1 MSLPELCIRRP
12 VMTTLLMLSFIA
24 FGLIG
29 YRQLPVSA
37 LPQVDFPTIQ
47 IEANLNG
54 ASPETMASAVAA
66 PIERQLATVSGISA
80 MTSSSSRGS
89 TTITVQ
95 FDLNRNIDGASLD
108 VAAALSAVQK
118 NLPPTMTSAPSFRKV
133 NPADF
138 PVLLL
143 ALSSDTLPLS
153 RVDDYGEQV
162 FAQQISQLSGVAQ
175 VIIFGQ
181 QKYAVRAE
189 VDPDKAAARGIT
201 LADVGNAVAAANSST
216 PVGTQYGEKQNITLD
231 ASGQLQKAA
240 DFRHVVVAFR
250 NGAPVMLDQIAK
262 LKDSVTDTQTAAWF
276 NNKRAVILAI
286 FRQSDANTVKVVD
299 QIRAS
304 LPKYNAQIPP
314 SVHDDVLNDRSV
326 SIRDSIADVQETLA
340 LSVALVVLV
349 IFFFLKSVPATLIPA
364 LALPVSLIGTFGFMF
379 AFGYSIDN
387 ISLLAITLSVG
398 FVVDDAIVMLE
409 NIVRHVEN
417 GMKPFEAALKGAG
430 EIAFTILSMTLSL
443 VAVFIPVL
451 FMGDVVG
458 RVFREFAVTISVAI
472 LVSGFVSL
480 TLTPM
485 LCARLLRPINHEARQ
500 NAFARFSDF
509 VVNGV
514 QRGYQ
519 RSLNWVLHVR
529 PLILLLTFVTIGA
542 SLFAYYIIPK
552 GFFPTEDT
560 GFLLAATEASPD
572 TSLAAMAVRQKQ
584 LSAIVRKDPAVLYA
598 VSAIG
603 GITSANQGRMFVA
616 LKPKGERPG
625 LFTMVGRL
633 RKEAAAVP
641 GLSAIFIPIQ
651 NLNLQGGRP
660 ARAAYQYT
668 LQSTDL
674 AALYP
679 DSNKMMLAMRKLPGL
694 RDVNTDL
701 QIRNPVAKV
710 IIDRQKAAALGV
722 SADQIRATLN
732 NAYGSRVVSTI
743 YTQAAEYDVIV
754 ESDSAFQNHINAL
767 GRLDVRSQ
775 SGALVPLNQ
784 VSSLVRQVG
793 PLSVNRQSQ
802 QPSVT
807 LSFNLAPGVSIGA
820 AITEI
825 HAAERKLNLPASVT
839 TSFSG
844 TAQLFQKSLQ
854 GQGVLLIAAIL
865 TIYIVLGVLYESF
878 IHPVTIL
885 SGLPSAGLGALIAL
899 ALGGRELTVIA
910 IIGILML
917 VGIVKKNAI
926 MMIDFAIERRLQG
939 DDALTAIR
947 EAAVIRFRPI
957 MMTTLCAMLGTMP
970 IALGTGAGSE
980 LRQPLGIAVVG
991 GLFVSQILT
1000 LYITPVIYFYLDKID
1015 SRLAGRRTPRPK
1027 LPESQ
1032 DPLLAEAAE

>member
-66 PIERQLATVSGISA
+66 PIERQLSTVSGISA
-80 MTSSSSRGS
+80 MTSTSSRGS

-95 FDLNRNIDGASLD
+95 FALNRNIDGASLD

-118 NLPPTMTSAPSFRKV
+118 NLPPAMTSAPSFRKV

-153 RVDDYGEQV
+153 KVDDYGEQV
-162 FAQQISQLSGVAQ
+162 FAQQISQLDGVAQ
-175 VIIFGQ
+175 VLIFGQ
-181 QKYAVRAE
+181 QKYAVRVD
-189 VDPDKAAARGIT
+189 VDPDKAAARGVT

-216 PVGTQYGEKQNITLD
+216 PVGTQYGQHQNITLD
-231 ASGQLQKAA
+231 ASGQLQKAS

-250 NGAPVMLDQIAK
+250 NGAPIMLDQIAN
-262 LKDSVTDTQTAAWF
+262 LKDSVTDTQTAAWY
-276 NNKRAVILAI
+276 NSKRAVILAI
-286 FRQSDANTVKVVD
+286 FRQSDANTVQVVD
-299 QIRAS
+299 QIRAR
-304 LPKYNAQIPP
+304 LPKYNAQIPA
-314 SVHDDVLNDRSV
+314 SVHADVLNDRSV
-326 SIRDSIADVQETLA
+326 SIRDSIADVQDTLA

-409 NIVRHVEN
+409 NIVRHVEE
-417 GMKPFEAALKGAG
+417 GMKPFDAALKGAR

-500 NAFARFSDF
+500 NFFARFSDRI
-509 VVNGV
+509 VNGV
-514 QRGYQ
+514 QHAYQ
-519 RSLNWVLHVR
+519 RSLDFVLHVR
-529 PLILLLTFVTIGA
+529 PLILLLTFATIGA
-542 SLFAYYIIPK
+542 SLWAYYVIPK
-552 GFFPTEDT
+552 GFFPIEDT

-584 LSAIVRKDPAVLYA
+584 LSAIVRKDPAVDYA

-603 GITSANQGRMFVA
+603 GITSTNQGRMFVA
-616 LKPKGERPG
+616 LKPKGQRPP
-625 LFTMVGRL
+625 LFTMVSRL
-633 RKEAAAVP
+633 RKESAAVP

-674 AALYP
+674 SALYP
-679 DSNKMMLAMRKLPGL
+679 DSNRMMLAMRKLPGL

-722 SADQIRATLN
+722 NADQIRTTLN

-743 YTQAAEYDVIV
+743 YTQADDYDVIV
-754 ESDSAFQNHINAL
+754 EADNDFQNHINAL

-775 SGALVPLNQ
+775 TGALVPLNQ
-784 VSSLVRQVG
+784 VSRIVRQVG

-802 QPSVT
+802 QPAVT

-820 AITEI
+820 AIAEI
-825 HAAERKLNLPASVT
+825 HDAERKLNLPASVT

-854 GQGVLLIAAIL
+854 GQGILLIAAVL

-878 IHPVTIL
+878 IHPITIL

-939 DDALTAIR
+939 ADALTAIR

-957 MMTTLCAMLGTMP
+957 MMTTLCAMLGTLP

-1015 SRLAGRRTPRPK
+1015 SRLAGRRTKRPAPPANPEEV
-1027 LPESQ
+1027 LPK
-1032 DPLLAEAAE
+1032 AAE